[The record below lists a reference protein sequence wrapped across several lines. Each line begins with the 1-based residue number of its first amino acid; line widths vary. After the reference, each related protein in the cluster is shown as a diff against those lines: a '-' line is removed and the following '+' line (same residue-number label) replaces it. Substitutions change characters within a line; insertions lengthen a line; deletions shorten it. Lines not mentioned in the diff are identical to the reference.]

1 MVTVHRTKNE
11 EFFQSCGD
19 AEDHFSRWLSHV
31 ASGDMTKI
39 LLSEAHCTRLIPH
52 HPRIHRRCQQ
62 SRLHLSAVPLWE
74 VQEDNLFNDNPYDNG
89 CQYVVRVPSS
99 GSGAIPQI
107 SQLDGQCNLPNYSSI
122 KDFPNIL
129 TELCHFLEC
138 PTCRE
143 CEISMQVS
151 QIYKSAL
158 PLSWAIPRAIKPR
171 LRSIAAD
178 VSTAWCEGDLGP
190 LGSFSGRSTGECS
203 DQHAPQV
210 RRTHWGAMR
219 YRTYRGQGLL
229 FNTPYPFQP
238 T

>member
-39 LLSEAHCTRLIPH
+39 LLSEKPGSYHTIQENIGDASNPDCTSLLFPFEKFKKI
-52 HPRIHRRCQQ
+52 I
-62 SRLHLSAVPLWE
+62 SSMT
-74 VQEDNLFNDNPYDNG
+74 NLFDNG

-138 PTCRE
+138 PPCRE
-143 CEISMQVS
+143 GEISMQVS

-190 LGSFSGRSTGECS
+190 LGTFSGRSTGECS

-210 RRTHWGAMR
+210 RRTHWGTMR